1 MVPHFNV
8 RMLMESMFGIIS
20 KSPPLRR
27 HPNLDGDTEGKA
39 EQAAQ
44 TKAEAENGQ
53 NSATRQE
60 EDVDT
65 VQAER
70 PLEEPRQA
78 TMSESMLSSCKS
90 PAMPLFSGA

>member
-1 MVPHFNV
+1 
-8 RMLMESMFGIIS
+8 MFGIIS

-27 HPNLDGDTEGKA
+27 HPNLDGADTEGKA

-44 TKAEAENGQ
+44 TKTEAENGR

-60 EDVDT
+60 EDVDA

-70 PLEEPRQA
+70 PLEEPRP
-78 TMSESMLSSCKS
+78 LSVLLRVRIGNVGDRFGEL
-90 PAMPLFSGA
+90 PL